1 MNYTSSNISW
11 SIWSQKAFLNMP
23 FKVIAKLLK
32 LCARKLYN
40 ALYIRN
46 ECPLTNNRLFV

>member
-1 MNYTSSNISW
+1 
-11 SIWSQKAFLNMP
+11 MP

-46 ECPLTNNRLFV
+46 ECPLTNNRLFVWPTLLGLNLNK